1 MQYPCWYSDE
11 MSSRSVAT
19 AIIGAAFAILTLT
32 GCTTSNTP
40 SATSSTE
47 ELATYG
53 FENMNASE
61 IIDQLEAT
69 PVAERSTDFIA
80 SVRPDTLTISDTE
93 GQEVSLDMP
102 ADEFYL
108 SVAPYINQTHDCFFH
123 SLTTCLGELRG
134 EDVTISVVD
143 DNDTVLIDQ
152 DFRTADN
159 GFVGLW
165 LPRDI
170 DATLTIEQD
179 GRATTMPIST
189 GDDDPTC
196 LTIAKLT

>member
-1 MQYPCWYSDE
+1 
-11 MSSRSVAT
+11 MSSRSVSTVTT
-19 AIIGAAFAILTLT
+19 ALIGVAFAVLTLA
-32 GCTTSNTP
+32 GCTTSNT
-40 SATSSTE
+40 SSTTLPTD
-47 ELATYG
+47 ELAISG

-80 SVRPDTLTISDTE
+80 SVRPDTLTISDIE
-93 GQEVSLDMP
+93 GQEVSMNMP

-108 SVAPYINQTHDCFFH
+108 SVAPYVNQTHDCFFH

-134 EDVTISVVD
+134 ENVTISVVD
-143 DNDTVLIDQ
+143 DNDTIVIDQ

-170 DATLTIEQD
+170 DATITIEHD
-179 GRATTMPIST
+179 GRATKMPIST

-196 LTIAKLT
+196 LTTAKLT